1 MVAAPAAPDAA
12 ARPWHGVDHYENFPV
27 ASWLVPRRQRPAVQ
41 ALYRF
46 ARYAD
51 DVADEG
57 EVGPAERLAELDA
70 LQRALLDLAR
80 PHPAVQALLPH
91 LAGLPGALDDCQALL
106 SAFRQD
112 VTVHRHPDFA
122 HLRDYCSRSA
132 DPVGR
137 LMLALFG
144 CRHEALLP
152 ASDAICTGLQ
162 LLNFVQDV
170 AIDVARGRLYIP
182 LDELSAAA
190 LTPADLDRACRE
202 GRAGPALRRLLA
214 AQTDRAAALLESGAP
229 LARQVPWRLGLELR
243 AVLGGARRV
252 IALLRAGD
260 HDPFLERPRLRRR
273 DALAVLGHAL
283 RAVPA
288 TA

>member
-1 MVAAPAAPDAA
+1 MVVAPSAPDAA

-57 EVGPAERLAELDA
+57 EAGPAERLAELAA
-70 LQRALLDLAR
+70 LQHALDDPAH
-80 PHPAVQALLPH
+80 PHPVVHALLPH
-91 LAGLPGALDDCQALL
+91 LAGLPGALDDCRALL

-170 AIDVARGRLYIP
+170 AIDHARGRLYIP
-182 LDELSAAA
+182 LDELSAAG
-190 LTPADLDRACRE
+190 LTPADLDEARHE
-202 GRAGPALRRLLA
+202 GRAGPALRRLLSV
-214 AQTDRAAALLESGAP
+214 QTNRAAALLESGAP

-252 IALLRAGD
+252 IELLRAGD

-273 DALAVLGHAL
+273 DSLAVLGYAL